1 MSMDKATGFLP
12 VAWHIS
18 TYSAS
23 GSGQCV
29 EAGPFTNGSTSFA
42 VRDSQ
47 HRGHGHLTFTGT
59 EWAALVAALGRD

>member
-1 MSMDKATGFLP
+1 MSKDKVATTSP

-18 TYSAS
+18 TYSVN

-29 EAGPFTNGSTSFA
+29 EAGPSTNGIHRFA

-47 HRGHGHLTFTGT
+47 HRSNGT
-59 EWAALVAALGRD
+59 LIFDTREWAALLASLE